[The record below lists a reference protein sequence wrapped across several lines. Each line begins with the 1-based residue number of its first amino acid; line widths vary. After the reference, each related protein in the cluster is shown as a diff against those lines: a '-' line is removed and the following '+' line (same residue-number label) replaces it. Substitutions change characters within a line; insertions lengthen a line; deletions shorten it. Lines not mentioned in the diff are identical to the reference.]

1 MMPAL
6 LNTRPEDRRR
16 RPIPSFFGN
25 PAT

>member
-1 MMPAL
+1 MMPVL